1 MAKLLQNLMN
11 GINFNYS
18 PTVQTFPQI
27 QAAPTPPI
35 KHPGLLTGKAL
46 PLRLVCSR
54 GIEF

>member
-1 MAKLLQNLMN
+1 MN